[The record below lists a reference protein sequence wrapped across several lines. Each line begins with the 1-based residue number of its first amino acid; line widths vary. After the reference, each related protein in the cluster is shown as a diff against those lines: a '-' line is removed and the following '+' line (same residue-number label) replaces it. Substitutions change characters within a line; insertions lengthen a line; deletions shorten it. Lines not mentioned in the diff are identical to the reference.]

1 MAHAPV
7 TRGVSLG
14 MNGLSSVETE
24 NLLSNQRTPPVQRPN
39 PTSFDHDTSEILRIH
54 QQWWKANVGL
64 DIDSMQ
70 QCFPSGDAFSMFN
83 RNGFTYFGVDELTKL
98 WEHYSEGPPRLI
110 QTVAVLRL
118 VVGGDMAWLICEL
131 KYRRV
136 SPVTSDDH
144 WEPAGV
150 DQVFGSK
157 ATEIYHRDDGNGNP
171 EWRMWHFQSGALH
184 SGEENRPAFDDA
196 EQTNQLGHNPY
207 GPPLTYTYTLE
218 GYEGKASFED

>member
-1 MAHAPV
+1 
-7 TRGVSLG
+7 
-14 MNGLSSVETE
+14 MNGPSSVETE

-64 DIDSMQ
+64 DIGSMQ

-118 VVGGDMAWLICEL
+118 VVGGDLAWLICEL